1 MKFSAGAPVPFVVL
15 FILMLS
21 PFARARQT
29 SETGDTG
36 VTPMPPNL
44 FGSVTQ
50 GSPTAGT
57 IPLSIADAIDRALK
71 YNIGPVISQLESRI
85 SAAKRLR
92 SLSELLPRIN
102 VTVGETVEQID
113 LAAYGFTSFPGVS
126 SVVGPFNV
134 VDARAHYSQTAVDFK
149 LLHELRSD
157 SAKVTAA
164 SLAQQDVR
172 ELVVLITTNLY
183 LQAVGGSS
191 RLDAARAQLRTSQ
204 AVYDRAVDL
213 KDSGVIPGIDLLRAQ
228 VLLREQQ
235 QRVLATENDLAKQ
248 KLNLAR
254 AIGLPQGQEFSQ
266 TNTFVTE
273 TATIPPFEAALSTAL
288 ESRPDYRRALTL
300 VRAAE
305 EARKA
310 AEARKLPSVAFSADY
325 GTIGEWPT
333 TSHGTMTVQ
342 GAVLVP
348 IYTGGRTRSEI
359 LESDSKLE
367 ERKAEESNL
376 RGRIEYEI
384 RTANLDIRSAAEQ
397 VRVAQQAH
405 DLAQQQLTQAQDRF
419 AAGVTNGLEV
429 TQAQEAVVTAD
440 ENYISSLYTL
450 NVAEAALARAMG
462 TAEKTIKSFFGG
474 K

>member
-1 MKFSAGAPVPFVVL
+1 MKASAASVVL
-15 FILMLS
+15 LFAILLS
-21 PFARARQT
+21 PFAQAQT
-29 SETGDTG
+29 SDTSDTT
-36 VTPMPPNL
+36 VTPNL

-50 GSPTAGT
+50 GSPTPGT

-71 YNIGPVISQLESRI
+71 YNLGPVITQQETRI
-85 SAAKRLR
+85 STAKRLR
-92 SLSELLPRIN
+92 ALSELLPKIN
-102 VTVGETVEQID
+102 VTAGETVEQID
-113 LAAYGFTSFPGVS
+113 LAAFGFTSFPGVS
-126 SVVGPFNV
+126 SIVGPFNV
-134 VDARAHYSQTAVDFK
+134 IDARAHYSQPAVDLK
-149 LLHELRSD
+149 LVHELRSE

-172 ELVVLITTNLY
+172 ELVVMITTELY
-183 LQAVGGSS
+183 LRAVGGSS

-213 KDSGVIPGIDLLRAQ
+213 KDSGLIPGIDLLRAQ
-228 VLLREQQ
+228 VQLREQQ
-235 QRVLATENDLAKQ
+235 QRVLAAENDLAKQ

-254 AIGLPQGQEFSQ
+254 AIGLPQGQVFSE

-273 TATIPPFEAALSTAL
+273 NTTIPPLEAALSSAL
-288 ESRPDYRRALTL
+288 ESRPDYRRAVTL

-305 EARKA
+305 ETRKA
-310 AEARKLPSVAFSADY
+310 SEARKLPSVAFSADY
-325 GTIGEWPT
+325 GVIGERPT
-333 TSHGTMTVQ
+333 SSHGTMTVQ

-348 IYTGGRTRSEI
+348 IYTGGRTREEI
-359 LESDSKLE
+359 LESDAKLQ

-384 RTANLDIRSAAEQ
+384 RTADLDIHSATEQ
-397 VRVAQQAH
+397 VRVAQEAR

-429 TQAQEAVVTAD
+429 TQAQEAVVTSD
-440 ENYISSLYTL
+440 ENYISSLYNL

-462 TAEKTIKSFFGG
+462 SAEKTIKSFFGG